1 MQQNLKSVILHCF
14 FILYKKLTPY
24 STQFLAFFE
33 PLIPFFVTF
42 YLKRKMEALIQNKT
56 INGYYIEIV
65 RISKF
70 RYSVRFK
77 FAATSNQIFS
87 VILNGI
93 NTVLRRLQNG

>member
-1 MQQNLKSVILHCF
+1 MQKHLKSGILYSF

-33 PLIPFFVTF
+33 PLIPFFVTL

-70 RYSVRFK
+70 RYAIRFK

-93 NTVLRRLQNG
+93 NSILRRLQNG